1 MKLEELTKQQI
12 ILLTLLVSFVT
23 SIATGIVTV
32 TLLGQTP
39 PGTTQTVNR
48 ILERTVE
55 KIVPDKQGASVVT
68 SEKTVVVKEED
79 LITKS
84 IENGTKSIVRIYEKI
99 ETGNKDENKFGTFM
113 GIGVIVSKDGR
124 IVSDGSFFDK
134 QKNYIV
140 STYDNRNFVVENKT
154 KDGSAIFIAD
164 VIEGKDKENYVFNPV
179 SFSDSKNLK
188 LGQTVI
194 AIGGEKRDSVTE
206 GIISSVLQESVVVK
220 EGVDKTSGK
229 EEIKEITKTKTS
241 EIQTSI
247 QSIEIIGVPLFNLF
261 GEVIGINIILKGE
274 FMIIPSDYIVE
285 QLNLIKS
292 VDIKEPVK
300 K

>member
-84 IENGTKSIVRIYEKI
+84 IENGSKSIVRIYEKLDTSSK
-99 ETGNKDENKFGTFM
+99 EENNKLGNFV
-113 GIGVIVSKDGR
+113 GIGVVVSKDGR
-124 IVSDGSFFDK
+124 IISDGSFFDK
-134 QKNYIV
+134 QKNYVI
-140 STYDNRNFVVENKT
+140 STYDNRTFAIENKSN
-154 KDGSAIFIAD
+154 DGSNIFIGDITNA
-164 VIEGKDKENYVFNPV
+164 KDKENYIFNPV

-194 AIGGEKRDSVTE
+194 AIGGEDRDSVTE
-206 GIISSVLQESVVVK
+206 GIVSSILRENITVK
-220 EGVDKTSGK
+220 ENTDKTK
-229 EEIKEITKTKTS
+229 PEVTKTITS

-247 QSIEIIGVPLFNLF
+247 QPIKIVGVPLLNLF
-261 GEVIGINIILKGE
+261 GEVIGLNVISKDE
-274 FMIIPSDYIVE
+274 FIIIPSDYIIE
-285 QLNLIKS
+285 QLGFVKLP
-292 VDIKEPVK
+292 DIKGPVK